1 MANNCWF
8 VYICEHAKKT
18 VSIFCAKVNATP
30 SAEMIM
36 ELRLVGRYI
45 TFYFL
50 ISDGLKLTSSGGT
63 GERLRASTVF
73 YCLLLSLNQKVSCS
87 LLLLYDSCLSD
98 RALCVHLR
106 PLVHQRNHRQ
116 AVQLKSPVHLVL

>member
-8 VYICEHAKKT
+8 AYICEHAKKT

-45 TFYFL
+45 TVYFL

-63 GERLRASTVF
+63 GERLRASSSF
-73 YCLLLSLNQKVSCS
+73 LLSFTFIKSKGVLFFIAS
-87 LLLLYDSCLSD
+87 L
-98 RALCVHLR
+98 
-106 PLVHQRNHRQ
+106 
-116 AVQLKSPVHLVL
+116 